1 MSKRTYQILRFE
13 PNGEADSFQ
22 VDLSELI
29 EVDTN
34 GLSNDVIMY
43 MEKIGDYFVLQTL
56 NGRLYLLMMTDD
68 SIQTTEIDS
77 QFYRSVPGGY
87 SFLTDINPNTN
98 NLYHF

>member
-43 MEKIGDYFVLQTL
+43 
-56 NGRLYLLMMTDD
+56 
-68 SIQTTEIDS
+68 
-77 QFYRSVPGGY
+77 
-87 SFLTDINPNTN
+87 FLG
-98 NLYHF
+98 